1 MRFYTKEWYELMQ
14 HQHDAWYMKF
24 ISEKEYTDSDYQL
37 QQEEDK
43 KTQKAVQKIVDAAD
57 EEFSR
62 QQIPE
67 RIKSTFCFHDNDLLS
82 FQKQGNTYEMLLQK
96 EYGWSEE
103 EQKEGITPY
112 IKIIFIEGVLLEQEA
127 ILRLKTK
134 IDEDGD
140 LDTNCIYLYDE
151 LYSVPGGYE
160 VHMLFYI
167 LEEQERLAYLTIRCS
182 DIHFEDNIT
191 LPKAET

>member
-14 HQHDAWYMKF
+14 LHPLDAP
-24 ISEKEYTDSDYQL
+24 S
-37 QQEEDK
+37 
-43 KTQKAVQKIVDAAD
+43 VVNAAD
-57 EEFSR
+57 EELSQ

-67 RIKSTFCFHDNDLLS
+67 RIKSTLRFHDNDLLS

-103 EQKEGITPY
+103 EQKAGITPY
-112 IKIIFIEGVLLEQEA
+112 IKIIFTEGVLLDREA
-127 ILRLKTK
+127 KQRLKTK
-134 IDEDGD
+134 IDEGGNPDS
-140 LDTNCIYLYDE
+140 NCIYLYDE

-167 LEEQERLAYLTIRCS
+167 LESRNRLAYLTIRCS

-191 LPKAET
+191 LPKAGI